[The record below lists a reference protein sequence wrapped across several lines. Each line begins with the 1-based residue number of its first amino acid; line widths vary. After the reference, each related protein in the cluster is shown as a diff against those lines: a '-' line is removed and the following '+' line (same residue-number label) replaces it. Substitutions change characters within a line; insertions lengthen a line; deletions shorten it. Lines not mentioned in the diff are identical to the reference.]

1 MLLRKI
7 LIVGFS
13 IFCLPSCSLW
23 QKRSPGSGQVGITEK
38 NVPIEAREDS
48 PRKRI
53 MVLPFIDVSGVRS
66 ADGGPNRQLAITAR
80 SALVSWLV
88 GTERFVVVNNEDFP
102 KDISQYLNNFQYD
115 VESMAKVANGMGI
128 AALVETKI
136 LEIYAKKLGSDI
148 GVFRKVGAQVSG
160 RIQIRVISAKNGK
173 ELLSTVKDAQIQSTS
188 TQIGEQAPSNRDL
201 LDDPKLVGEVV
212 IKALKSTIRPMAQS
226 IDKLSWE
233 GRVALVKG
241 DQYYINAG
249 RLSGLQ
255 IGDIL
260 KVTEESEE
268 VYDPESGVFIGHVPG
283 RMKGTVELV
292 SYFGKDGSIAV
303 LHSGAGISE
312 NDRIELY

>member
-1 MLLRKI
+1 MNRIQILGLLV
-7 LIVGFS
+7 LG
-13 IFCLPSCSLW
+13 LGLNSCSLW
-23 QKRSPGSGQVGITEK
+23 QRRAAVSPQAGPMEK

-53 MVLPFIDVSGVRS
+53 MVLPFIDVSGVRT
-66 ADGGPNRQLAITAR
+66 ADGGPNQQLALSGR
-80 SALVSWLV
+80 SALVSWLSN
-88 GTERFVVVNNEDFP
+88 TERFVIINNDDFP
-102 KDISQYLNNFQYD
+102 KDISQFLNNFQYD
-115 VESMAKVANGMGI
+115 VEAIAKIANGMGI
-128 AALVETKI
+128 AAVVETKI
-136 LEIYAKKLGSDI
+136 LEIHAKKVGNDI
-148 GVFRKVGAQVSG
+148 GVFRKVGAQVNG
-160 RIQIRVISAKNGK
+160 RIQIRIVSAKNGK
-173 ELLSTVKDAQIQSTS
+173 ELLSTVKEAQIQSTS
-188 TQIGEQAPSNRDL
+188 TRIGEQTPSNRDL
-201 LDDPKLVGEVV
+201 LDDPKLVGDVV

-268 VYDPESGVFIGHVPG
+268 VYDPDSGVFIGHVPG

-292 SYFGKDGSIAV
+292 SYFGKDGAIAV
-303 LHSGAGISE
+303 LHSGAGINE

>member
-1 MLLRKI
+1 MFQFQVLWLL
-7 LIVGFS
+7 LLGFT
-13 IFCLPSCSLW
+13 LNSCSFL
-23 QKRSPGSGQVGITEK
+23 QRRTNDSARPTPLEK
-38 NVPIEAREDS
+38 NVPTEAREDS

-66 ADGGPNRQLAITAR
+66 ASGGPNQQLALSAR
-80 SALVSWLV
+80 SALVSWLSN
-88 GTERFVVVNNEDFP
+88 TERFVVINNDDFP

-115 VESMAKVANGMGI
+115 VESMAKIASGMGV
-128 AALVETKI
+128 AAIVETKI
-136 LEIYAKKLGSDI
+136 LDINAKKIGNDI
-148 GVFRKVGAQVSG
+148 GVFRKVGANVNG
-160 RIQIRVISAKNGK
+160 RVQIRIISAKNGK
-173 ELLSTVKDAQIQSTS
+173 ELLSTVKEAQIQSTS
-188 TQIGEQAPSNRDL
+188 TRIGDQAPTNRDL
-201 LDDPKLVGEVV
+201 LDDPKLVGDVV
-212 IKALKSTIRPMAQS
+212 VKALKSTIRPMAQS

-268 VYDPESGVFIGHVPG
+268 VYDPDSGVFIGHVPG

-292 SYFGKDGSIAV
+292 SYFGKDGAIAV